1 MRAARIVLFAL
12 AAIVLISGTAPAGS
26 ENNPLS
32 FFEGITESVGTMNV
46 LMHKPIVTK
55 SVSRGNLGPD
65 GSLSLLQRVEEQG
78 KPAHFRRWLIRQLAP
93 GHFSGSM
100 SEASGPVTI
109 DQEGGR
115 FHFRFKMKGGLS
127 VDQWFT
133 PLEGGR
139 SAMTDMTVRKFG
151 FAVARSHGIVRKVS

>member
-1 MRAARIVLFAL
+1 MVFAF
-12 AAIVLISGTAPAGS
+12 ATTVVMSGPTSAGS
-26 ENNPLS
+26 ESNPLS
-32 FFEGITESVGTMNV
+32 FFEGVTASVGTMSV
-46 LMHKPIVTK
+46 VMRKPVVTK
-55 SVSRGNLGPD
+55 STSRGTLGPD

-78 KPAHFRRWLIRQLAP
+78 KPVHLRRWLIRQVAP

-100 SEASGPVTI
+100 SEAVGPVTI

-139 SAMTDMTVRKFG
+139 SATTDMTVRKFG
-151 FAVARSHGIVRKVS
+151 FAVASSHGIVRKLS